1 MPSKFQEYKALAS
14 RLKLIIDIPNPLLEN
29 AVFAG
34 LSFGLFVN
42 NKLVIT
48 LPFMPKNASDLVE
61 YQNNLRL
68 ILMQHGTVKKVALY
82 QDNRN
87 GSYFALPQ
95 HKSRFYRFNQ
105 LFSLRN
111 GESLLKVVQSE
122 QVVKVFHEDQSK
134 HAAYGVFDSI
144 KNTYTFEP
152 FTVFNHSL
160 LTEEIIFDL
169 IPLAVYLGSGHYIDG
184 YINQNKKDKSRTF
197 IPNYLPKHLHYLKQV
212 NSFQFHK
219 DILIKNRSTSS
230 FSNNECVFF
239 INRFVKKTLRVG
251 DTIDLDWFGREFG
264 FWAKDENENVLRF
277 YSGSNTDKGFTCPIN
292 ELED

>member
-1 MPSKFQEYKALAS
+1 MPSKFQEYKTLAS
-14 RLKLIIDIPNPLLEN
+14 RLKLVIDIPNPLLEN

-42 NKLVIT
+42 DKLVIT
-48 LPFMPKNASDLVE
+48 LPFMPKKPEDLVE

-68 ILMQHGTVKKVALY
+68 ILMQYGAVKKVALY
-82 QDNRN
+82 KDNRN

-111 GESLLKVVQSE
+111 GESIHKVIQSE
-122 QVVKVFHEDQSK
+122 QVVKIWREDQSK
-134 HAAYGVFDSI
+134 NDAYGVFDSV
-144 KNTYTFEP
+144 KSTYTFEP

-169 IPLAVYLGSGHYIDG
+169 IPLAVFLGSGHYIDG
-184 YINQNKKDKSRTF
+184 YINQNKKNNIRSF
-197 IPNYLPKHLHYLKQV
+197 IPNYLPKHLYYLKQV
-212 NSFQFHK
+212 SSFQFHK
-219 DILIKNRSTSS
+219 DILIKNQSTNS
-230 FSNNECVFF
+230 FSNNECVFLN
-239 INRFVKKTLRVG
+239 NRFVKKTLRIG
-251 DTIDLDWFGREFG
+251 DTVDLDWFGREFG
-264 FWAKDENENVLRF
+264 FWAKDENDNVFRF
-277 YSGSNTDKGFTCPIN
+277 YSGSNTNKGFTCPIN